1 MAYLETIVRHLEE
14 IFDIKIEGQW
24 NGRTRIEGIRF
35 LACEQD
41 RAGQGQTYMGRTYGG
56 QAQDLEGQLLYISDS
71 KNELPAR
78 RPRNLL
84 MVGLCEPLP
93 DPHIIYIREQIG
105 LAQLFNAV
113 QEVIFMHNTQ
123 KLKQEELFRSL
134 HSGHG
139 RMLIIWRKNMDASI

>member
-56 QAQDLEGQLLYISDS
+56 QAQDLEGQLL
-71 KNELPAR
+71 
-78 RPRNLL
+78 
-84 MVGLCEPLP
+84 
-93 DPHIIYIREQIG
+93 
-105 LAQLFNAV
+105 
-113 QEVIFMHNTQ
+113 
-123 KLKQEELFRSL
+123 
-134 HSGHG
+134 
-139 RMLIIWRKNMDASI
+139 